1 MKGYALSG
9 SSVKRSATVRPLV
22 PPPTM
27 TKSYEN
33 SKSVSRPITLAF
45 FAIGDAK
52 VAIKKTRRNERRES
66 ISTPDLSE
74 KEKKGDII
82 PHCRALEGTR

>member
-1 MKGYALSG
+1 M
-9 SSVKRSATVRPLV
+9 

-33 SKSVSRPITLAF
+33 CKSVSRPIILAF

-52 VAIKKTRRNERRES
+52 VAIKKVRRNEKPKS
-66 ISTPDLSE
+66 IFASDLSE
-74 KEKKGDII
+74 QEMKGDII
-82 PHCRALEGTR
+82 PHCRALEGKR